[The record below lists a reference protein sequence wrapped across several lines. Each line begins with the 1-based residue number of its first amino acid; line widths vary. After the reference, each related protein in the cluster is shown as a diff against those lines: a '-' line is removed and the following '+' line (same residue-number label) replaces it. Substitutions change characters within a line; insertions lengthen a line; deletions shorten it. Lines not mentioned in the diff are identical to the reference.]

1 MLTERYLYCSV
12 TRHDIQRKTQMGKQ
26 VYWCFKRLLVMD
38 VIIKGIDY
46 EQDKDTL
53 RVNARIFGQRN
64 C

>member
-1 MLTERYLYCSV
+1 
-12 TRHDIQRKTQMGKQ
+12 MGKQ